1 MFNLGFSEMVIV
13 GILALILIGPKQLP
27 EMARTVGRF
36 INELKR
42 STDSLKDEFNA
53 ELHRIEDDK
62 TKEQLKIF
70 EADPGSVADTESI
83 TATKAEG
90 DKT

>member
-1 MFNLGFSEMVIV
+1 MFNLGFSEMVII

-36 INELKR
+36 LNDIKR

-53 ELHRIEDDK
+53 ELHRVEDQITIDTMKESDK
-62 TKEQLKIF
+62 KQAEHLLK
-70 EADPGSVADTESI
+70 DKKNDSV
-83 TATKAEG
+83 
-90 DKT
+90 